1 MTISRFGA
9 IAALALTVPLL
20 AGCSLFV
27 SDAERAPAKP
37 TLESPIEEGPFPEY
51 TAPALPEFERSSDPR
66 VAAAHDLIV
75 ANYEAIKAEDWA
87 TACSFYSDDYVTN
100 RIIYI
105 ADAPADSTCEQAVEL
120 AYGGA
125 KEYIASFDEAKNAE
139 GLYIE
144 QQVMPYWYT
153 PTEIAIDDAELTADN
168 DRLVYSTSAAVYG
181 NSAYA
186 FKDDKGEF
194 ARPGHSAP
202 WQTVATYFG
211 LVDGSWKY
219 IDTAEKVALE

>member
-66 VAAAHDLIV
+66 IAAAHDLIV

-87 TACSFYSDDYVTN
+87 LACSRYSDLYVEK
-100 RIIYI
+100 RVIYL
-105 ADAPADSTCEQAVEL
+105 ADAPADSTCEEALEY
-120 AYGGA
+120 AFGGA
-125 KEYIASFDEAKNAE
+125 KDYLATFDEAANAE
-139 GLYIE
+139 GLYLE
-144 QQVMPYWYT
+144 QQVMPFWYT
-153 PTEIAIDDAELTADN
+153 PTAITIDDAQLTADN
-168 DRLVYSTSAAVYG
+168 NQLVYSTGLAVYG
-181 NSAYA
+181 QSEYA
-186 FKDDKGEF
+186 FKDDDGALKRAGF
-194 ARPGHSAP
+194 SAP
-202 WQTVATYFG
+202 WQAVTTYFA
-211 LVDGSWKY
+211 LVDGEWKY
-219 IDTAEKVALE
+219 IDTTEKLDFD